1 MKPSE
6 IYFSQDSIKNTFEY
20 GQSIHDT
27 LKMCQED
34 PMAIHQIPTMRVC
47 MKNGKWFTLDNRRLW
62 IFRRLEEGGHIT
74 NVDVNV
80 VSSDRLSARKFTTT
94 NGGVSVRIR
103 QPRVDLDDFDD
114 DDDGIMF
121 DDVDDFDCFDDIW

>member
-121 DDVDDFDCFDDIW
+121 DDIDDFDCFDDIW

>member
-74 NVDVNV
+74 DVDVNV

>member
-1 MKPSE
+1 
-6 IYFSQDSIKNTFEY
+6 
-20 GQSIHDT
+20 
-27 LKMCQED
+27 
-34 PMAIHQIPTMRVC
+34 

-74 NVDVNV
+74 DVDVNV

-121 DDVDDFDCFDDIW
+121 DDIDDFDCFDDIW

>member
-74 NVDVNV
+74 DVDVNV

-103 QPRVDLDDFDD
+103 QPRGDLDDFDD

>member
-74 NVDVNV
+74 DVDVNV

-121 DDVDDFDCFDDIW
+121 DDIDDFDCFDDIW

>member
-1 MKPSE
+1 
-6 IYFSQDSIKNTFEY
+6 
-20 GQSIHDT
+20 
-27 LKMCQED
+27 
-34 PMAIHQIPTMRVC
+34 

-80 VSSDRLSARKFTTT
+80 VSSDRLRARKFTTT

-114 DDDGIMF
+114 DDDGLMF

>member
-20 GQSIHDT
+20 AQSIKDT
-27 LKMCQED
+27 LRMCQED

-74 NVDVNV
+74 DVDVNV

>member
-103 QPRVDLDDFDD
+103 QPCVDLDDFDD

>member
-6 IYFSQDSIKNTFEY
+6 IFFSQDSIKNTFEY
-20 GQSIHDT
+20 GQSIKDT
-27 LKMCQED
+27 LRMCQED

-74 NVDVNV
+74 DVDVNV

>member
-27 LKMCQED
+27 LKKCQED

-74 NVDVNV
+74 DVDVNV

>member
-62 IFRRLEEGGHIT
+62 IFRRLEEGGHIID
-74 NVDVNV
+74 VDVNV

-103 QPRVDLDDFDD
+103 QPCVDLDDFDD

>member
-80 VSSDRLSARKFTTT
+80 VSSDRLRARKFTTT

-114 DDDGIMF
+114 DDDGLMF

>member
-6 IYFSQDSIKNTFEY
+6 IYFSQDSIKNTFDN

-27 LKMCQED
+27 LKKCQED

-114 DDDGIMF
+114 DDDGLMF

>member
-62 IFRRLEEGGHIT
+62 IFRRLEEGGHIID
-74 NVDVNV
+74 VDVNV
-80 VSSDRLSARKFTTT
+80 VSSDRLSARKFE
-94 NGGVSVRIR
+94 SL
-103 QPRVDLDDFDD
+103 QPRTAE
-114 DDDGIMF
+114 
-121 DDVDDFDCFDDIW
+121 